1 MQAALQIMVTGLTP
15 AERGSAEATAVLM
28 LESLGSN
35 KGAAAD
41 RNLASPRAAATGD
54 DSPAADWTA
63 SVQVAPHPSPGD
75 SQIGPQ
81 PPLGLPPGMQGA
93 SAAPPDSPP
102 PSGHAEDLMQLAK

>member
-41 RNLASPRAAATGD
+41 RNLASPRD

-75 SQIGPQ
+75 SQISPG

-102 PSGHAEDLMQLAK
+102 PSGADAEDLMQLAK

>member
-41 RNLASPRAAATGD
+41 RNLASPRAAD

-75 SQIGPQ
+75 SQIGAR

-102 PSGHAEDLMQLAK
+102 PSGDAEDLMQLAK

>member
-41 RNLASPRAAATGD
+41 RNLASPRAATGNE
-54 DSPAADWTA
+54 SPAADWTA

-75 SQIGPQ
+75 SQIGPR
-81 PPLGLPPGMQGA
+81 PSLGLPPGMQGA

-102 PSGHAEDLMQLAK
+102 PSGADAEDLMQLAK